1 VKADSKSGSS
11 SLTLAVPGPR
21 RLATLISVIN
31 RSERISV
38 RIGLARN
45 PAKTAKINGFPKAEY
60 CNATRIRRV

>member
-1 VKADSKSGSS
+1 MKADSKSGSS
-11 SLTLAVPGPR
+11 SLTLAVPSPR

-45 PAKTAKINGFPKAEY
+45 PAKTTEIDGFPRAEY
-60 CNATRIRRV
+60 CNAKRIWRV